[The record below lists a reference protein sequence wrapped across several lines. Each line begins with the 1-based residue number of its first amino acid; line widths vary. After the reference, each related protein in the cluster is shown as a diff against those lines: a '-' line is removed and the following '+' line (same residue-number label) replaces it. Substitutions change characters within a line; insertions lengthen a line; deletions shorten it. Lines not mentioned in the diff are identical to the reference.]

1 MADPRAL
8 VRVWDTDGGVDSI
21 PDDAH
26 YFLGYDD
33 GNPVIQ
39 EILARFPNAF
49 IIPITTVPE
58 ANNLAARVADCET
71 NAFTPSQA
79 AYWAQ
84 QKINIHTR
92 PCIYVEVSN
101 KYLVEEALAYYGL
114 EFERDVDCW
123 LAWWGQPPVVPQGI
137 VETPWGPVGTG
148 VGNIAIQYL
157 NQGNDFDMSVAYE
170 DWVNPPPVP
179 PKPKTHKGDDMEYFE
194 AADGKF
200 YVGTIGTD
208 NKPHGCELVG
218 NALVARQKAV
228 AAGTRE
234 PFIPDVASGLYN
246 FYVLGN
252 TNP

>member
-84 QKINIHTR
+84 QKINHLLARWIDTGDKSFHQQAA
-92 PCIYVEVSN
+92 
-101 KYLVEEALAYYGL
+101 ALGAR
-114 EFERDVDCW
+114 FH
-123 LAWWGQPPVVPQGI
+123 LA
-137 VETPWGPVGTG
+137 
-148 VGNIAIQYL
+148 
-157 NQGNDFDMSVAYE
+157 
-170 DWVNPPPVP
+170 VP
-179 PKPKTHKGDDMEYFE
+179 PLRK
-194 AADGKF
+194 
-200 YVGTIGTD
+200 
-208 NKPHGCELVG
+208 
-218 NALVARQKAV
+218 
-228 AAGTRE
+228 
-234 PFIPDVASGLYN
+234 
-246 FYVLGN
+246 
-252 TNP
+252 